1 MAAPFPQVGRI
12 RYPDMSR
19 RRADRAM
26 DERPAFVDATRQKSR
41 VLVFWLHDHIQALE
55 RAEILCERQ
64 SHTGT
69 FACVHRISRLHIV
82 SLGVF
87 YIRVLEFGKPM
98 ENKGKTFNNN
108 KLEYTDFSKLNR
120 LRLEDSFCQVR
131 YRNLHRCIPQNCQI
145 PLAYAR

>member
-1 MAAPFPQVGRI
+1 
-12 RYPDMSR
+12 MS
-19 RRADRAM
+19 ACWSNRAM
-26 DERPAFVDATRQKSR
+26 DQSSLTVNPVRQKRR
-41 VLVFWLHDHIQALE
+41 VLVFWLHDHTQTPE

-87 YIRVLEFGKPM
+87 YIRVLEFDKPM
-98 ENKGKTFNNN
+98 ENKGKTFKSN

-131 YRNLHRCIPQNCQI
+131 YRNLHRYIPQNCQI